1 MAPRA
6 PRDFRPRNSARAILT
21 PRVPSQA
28 TIQTIVLLA
37 DEAGVTA
44 ACSLNIAVSDGT
56 HVVVSRY
63 RSSVRQDPPSLYF
76 RVGGSFA
83 CEGGK
88 LVASAAADG
97 KPRAVFV
104 CSEPLSTTGRG
115 SAVDDEW
122 TLIPKDHLLVISGRS
137 VDEVPASSV
146 AGGISLRPISLRRPN
161 PAVSPEVHRMRSATS
176 RRSTGGGAGDYNFRS
191 SRSFDVSERRSWGS
205 PADSGL
211 KDDENNSDDDALYGR
226 SGVRRRLSAPEEALA
241 DDISADDANGDG
253 ASVAA
258 LGRPP
263 SLDRDNQLSFI
274 RMRLRKLNSE
284 LAVAEA
290 NGIHSAP
297 IDASTGATSARL
309 RGGSEE
315 EGEEEAPA
323 RAGRR
328 RGGGGGGSLAGSAT
342 WCGLAIGGL
351 ALAFALGRARAAASA

>member
-1 MAPRA
+1 
-6 PRDFRPRNSARAILT
+6 
-21 PRVPSQA
+21 
-28 TIQTIVLLA
+28 
-37 DEAGVTA
+37 
-44 ACSLNIAVSDGT
+44 
-56 HVVVSRY
+56 
-63 RSSVRQDPPSLYF
+63 
-76 RVGGSFA
+76 
-83 CEGGK
+83 
-88 LVASAAADG
+88 
-97 KPRAVFV
+97 
-104 CSEPLSTTGRG
+104 
-115 SAVDDEW
+115 
-122 TLIPKDHLLVISGRS
+122 
-137 VDEVPASSV
+137 
-146 AGGISLRPISLRRPN
+146 
-161 PAVSPEVHRMRSATS
+161 MRSATS
-176 RRSTGGGAGDYNFRS
+176 RRSTGGGAGSDYNFRS

-315 EGEEEAPA
+315 EGEDEEAA
-323 RAGRR
+323 GRAGRR

>member
-1 MAPRA
+1 MRSAPRA
-6 PRDFRPRNSARAILT
+6 IRRAQFLPT
-21 PRVPSQA
+21 PPVPSQA
-28 TIQTIVLLA
+28 TIKTIVLLA

-76 RVGGSFA
+76 RVGGSFS

-161 PAVSPEVHRMRSATS
+161 PAVSPEVHRMRSATG
-176 RRSTGGGAGDYNFRS
+176 RRSTGGAGGDYTFRS

-253 ASVAA
+253 GSVAA

-315 EGEEEAPA
+315 EEGDDEEAA
-323 RAGRR
+323 GRAGRR
-328 RGGGGGGSLAGSAT
+328 RGGGGGSLAGSAT

>member
-1 MAPRA
+1 M
-6 PRDFRPRNSARAILT
+6 
-21 PRVPSQA
+21 
-28 TIQTIVLLA
+28 LLA

-76 RVGGSFA
+76 RVGGSFS

-122 TLIPKDHLLVISGRS
+122 TLIPKDHLLVISGRT

-161 PAVSPEVHRMRSATS
+161 PAVSPEVHRMRSATG
-176 RRSTGGGAGDYNFRS
+176 RRSTGGAGGDYTFRS

-253 ASVAA
+253 GSVAA

-263 SLDRDNQLSFI
+263 SLDRDN
-274 RMRLRKLNSE
+274 
-284 LAVAEA
+284 
-290 NGIHSAP
+290 HSRSSGCGYGS
-297 IDASTGATSARL
+297 STRS
-309 RGGSEE
+309 RGGGGRRFTRANRCVDRRHLRRPAAARGGG
-315 EGEEEAPA
+315 EG
-323 RAGRR
+323 RRR
-328 RGGGGGGSLAGSAT
+328 RGGRDGGAAAAAAAARWRGVRR
-342 WCGLAIGGL
+342 CGLAIGGL
-351 ALAFALGRARAAASA
+351 ALAFALGRARRRVGVSDGR

>member
-1 MAPRA
+1 M
-6 PRDFRPRNSARAILT
+6 
-21 PRVPSQA
+21 
-28 TIQTIVLLA
+28 LLA

-88 LVASAAADG
+88 LVASATADG

-146 AGGISLRPISLRRPN
+146 AGGISLRPISLRRAN
-161 PAVSPEVHRMRSATS
+161 PAVSAEVHRMRSATG
-176 RRSTGGGAGDYNFRS
+176 RRSTGGAGGDYNFRS

-253 ASVAA
+253 GSVAA

-290 NGIHSAP
+290 NGIHSTP

-315 EGEEEAPA
+315 EEGEEEAG

>member
-1 MAPRA
+1 MA
-6 PRDFRPRNSARAILT
+6 LT
-21 PRVPSQA
+21 MKSSDVTVQVQPSQA
-28 TIQTIVLLA
+28 EYNSIRA
-37 DEAGVTA
+37 DLGF
-44 ACSLNIAVSDGT
+44 
-56 HVVVSRY
+56 
-63 RSSVRQDPPSLYF
+63 SS
-76 RVGGSFA
+76 
-83 CEGGK
+83 
-88 LVASAAADG
+88 
-97 KPRAVFV
+97 
-104 CSEPLSTTGRG
+104 
-115 SAVDDEW
+115 
-122 TLIPKDHLLVISGRS
+122 
-137 VDEVPASSV
+137 
-146 AGGISLRPISLRRPN
+146 
-161 PAVSPEVHRMRSATS
+161 
-176 RRSTGGGAGDYNFRS
+176 
-191 SRSFDVSERRSWGS
+191 
-205 PADSGL
+205 
-211 KDDENNSDDDALYGR
+211 
-226 SGVRRRLSAPEEALA
+226 A

-253 ASVAA
+253 GSVAA

-315 EGEEEAPA
+315 EEGEEEAG